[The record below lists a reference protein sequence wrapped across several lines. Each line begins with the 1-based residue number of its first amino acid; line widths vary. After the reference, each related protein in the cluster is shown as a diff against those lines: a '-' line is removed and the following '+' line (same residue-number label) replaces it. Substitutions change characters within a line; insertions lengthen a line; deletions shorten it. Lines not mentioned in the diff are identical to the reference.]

1 MKITKTMQALLDR
14 AQENKSRPNIG
25 VVQTTCG
32 SGSKGGRINHGAR
45 ESAAL
50 AALVNLGLVEII
62 KRYKSAISN
71 SGHTVWVYDTTY
83 RVIPTMPTDADY
95 LAALGPCNK

>member
-14 AQENKSRPNIG
+14 AQANKSRPDIG

-32 SGSKGGRINHGAR
+32 AGAKGGRINHGAR
-45 ESAAL
+45 ESQAL
-50 AALVNLGLVEII
+50 ASLVQLGLVEIV
-62 KRYKSAISN
+62 KQYKSAIAN
-71 SGHTVWVYDTTY
+71 SGHTIWVYDTTY

>member
-14 AQENKSRPNIG
+14 AQANKSRPDIG
-25 VVQTTCG
+25 LVQTTCG
-32 SGSKGGRINHGAR
+32 AGLKGGRINHGAR
-45 ESAAL
+45 ESQAL
-50 AALVNLGLVEII
+50 ASLVQLGLVEIV
-62 KRYKSAISN
+62 KQYKSAIAN
-71 SGHTVWVYDTTY
+71 SGHTIWVYDTTY